1 MSKKSKKH
9 SHNGIKYIRKTK
21 VEGQDYLFTWS
32 ERQKQLRK
40 DTGADN
46 QRNQWATSKTQ
57 QNPGDNY
64 QSKTGSNER
73 GETRKSYKRNTREA
87 RIIKLNSSQE
97 QEPSKHRNQGLKN
110 ITNGQTC
117 NTLTSFFLLGTSVQ
131 LLVNTNIYK
140 ESVTS
145 YLLIYDVT
153 EKLFF

>member
-1 MSKKSKKH
+1 M
-9 SHNGIKYIRKTK
+9 
-21 VEGQDYLFTWS
+21 EGQDYLITWS

-40 DTGADN
+40 DTGGDN

-110 ITNGQTC
+110 ITNSQTC
-117 NTLTSFFLLGTSVQ
+117 NTLTSFFC
-131 LLVNTNIYK
+131 
-140 ESVTS
+140 
-145 YLLIYDVT
+145 
-153 EKLFF
+153 